1 MFKLSKLNIP
11 FHVDILFLLIRKKSH
26 IPDLCHDSRQT
37 RVRQA
42 VHSAVQSGGQKRFP
56 APDINGTSADISL
69 YLNSSKKLNQ
79 AKYNAENVRQTK
91 SLLDDIQPL
100 KHF

>member
-1 MFKLSKLNIP
+1 M
-11 FHVDILFLLIRKKSH
+11 
-26 IPDLCHDSRQT
+26 CAMT
-37 RVRQA
+37 RGRHGSGSQ
-42 VHSAVQSGGQKRFP
+42 AVQSGGQKRFP